1 MAFERASFF
10 SQLLIFSCNFYF
22 SGNSNVQV
30 ISLPIVDSLS
40 PRPPYLPLAIPK
52 DLAPKIIRIHGD
64 PIVWWIGQFLKYLLR
79 PQPNTSK
86 MLDEYKERLGFKKPI
101 VGYVI
106 FWKFL

>member
-1 MAFERASFF
+1 MILVDAY
-10 SQLLIFSCNFYF
+10 NFNF
-22 SGNSNVQV
+22 LGNSNVQV

-40 PRPPYLPLAIPK
+40 PRPPYLPLTIPK

-79 PQPNTSK
+79 PQLNTSK
-86 MLDEYKERLGFKKPI
+86 MLDEYKEKLGFKNPI

-106 FWKFL
+106 F